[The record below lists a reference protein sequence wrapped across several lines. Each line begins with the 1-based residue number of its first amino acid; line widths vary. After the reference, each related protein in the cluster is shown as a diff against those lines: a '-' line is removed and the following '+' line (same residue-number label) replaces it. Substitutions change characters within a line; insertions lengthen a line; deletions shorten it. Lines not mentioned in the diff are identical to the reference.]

1 MHELLLKL
9 GWTDTWCTILE
20 IGLYAILIIS
30 SLIAIVKA
38 TMKIIA
44 RMIPKYR
51 SIKCFKH
58 KIKAIGV
65 FYDWYVKAIKDGTI
79 SDEEIVEINQKF
91 DDIINS
97 CNSKVDCSV
106 SKESCI
112 TSEDSKV
119 VDTAALDSDGE

>member
-9 GWTDTWCTILE
+9 GWTETWCTIVE
-20 IGLYAILIIS
+20 ISLYAILVIS

-51 SIKCFKH
+51 SIKCFRH

-65 FYDWYVKAIKDGTI
+65 FYDWYVKAIKDGVI
-79 SDEEIVEINQKF
+79 SDEEIFVINQKF

-106 SKESCI
+106 HKESDI
-112 TSEDSKV
+112 TSEDSQMT
-119 VDTAALDSDGE
+119 DTITLDTDGE

>member
-9 GWTDTWCTILE
+9 GWTETWCTIVE
-20 IGLYAILIIS
+20 IGLYAILVIS

-51 SIKCFKH
+51 SIKCFRH

-65 FYDWYVKAIKDGTI
+65 FYDWYVKAIKDGVI
-79 SDEEIVEINQKF
+79 SDEEILVINQKF

-97 CNSKVDCSV
+97 CNSKVDCGV
-106 SKESCI
+106 HKESDI
-112 TSEDSKV
+112 TSEDSQMT
-119 VDTAALDSDGE
+119 DTITLDTDGE